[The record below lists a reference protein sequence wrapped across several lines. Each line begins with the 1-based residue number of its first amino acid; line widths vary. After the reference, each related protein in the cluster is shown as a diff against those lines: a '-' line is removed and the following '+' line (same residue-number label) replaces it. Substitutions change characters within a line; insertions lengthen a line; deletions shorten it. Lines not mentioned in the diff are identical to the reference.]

1 MSSVHR
7 IKVLGR
13 ELQVRSATLPE
24 KVKEIEDFVNGKLAE
39 VSASVTGGDSNVV
52 AILTLMTLAEAYL
65 SLARE
70 QEALQQHCQER
81 ISRLLEKL
89 DRQL

>member
-1 MSSVHR
+1 LSSVHR

-13 ELQVRSATLPE
+13 ELQVRSTTLPE

-39 VSASVTGGDSNVV
+39 VSASVTGGDSHVV
-52 AILTLMTLAEAYL
+52 VILTLMTLAEAYL

-81 ISRLLEKL
+81 ISRLIEKL
-89 DRQL
+89 DRLV

>member
-1 MSSVHR
+1 
-7 IKVLGR
+7 VLGR
-13 ELQVRSATLPE
+13 DLQVRSTTLPE

-39 VSASVTGGDSNVV
+39 VAASVTGGDSHVV

-65 SLARE
+65 SLVRE
-70 QEALQQHCQER
+70 QEALQQHCQEK

-89 DRQL
+89 DRHV